1 MNENLPLV
9 KILEW
14 KAKILVVDD
23 DENILLSI
31 KEILSQ
37 KGYLVDTAISGEE
50 ALQKLKEKFYN
61 LIIIDIVLPDIDG
74 LDLIEKVADT
84 LPKMRKVVITGYAS
98 LENAVKALNLGA
110 NAYIMKPLSPIK
122 LLEIVDKELRLQ
134 KEELMKLQK
143 DVIAY
148 VTKNAA
154 SHTG

>member
-37 KGYLVDTAISGEE
+37 KGYLVDIAISGEE

-154 SHTG
+154 SRNG